1 MSELTWSKQVAEL
14 SGRAAQLSERGAHYF
29 VGGIIG
35 AGLLRPELL
44 AEFEKIL
51 HRIET
56 DPQLLYCWREFQ
68 TAASTA
74 PDPSAQHD
82 LTFSFDTPV
91 AAIAGRAVVTAQAA
105 AAEATAEPVN
115 SETDEAHARSGV
127 VQFVPE
133 PASAP
138 AGSQGFFSKL
148 FRRQRAAA

>member
-1 MSELTWSKQVAEL
+1 MSEQTWSKQVAEL
-14 SGRAAQLSERGAHYF
+14 SRRAAKLSERGAHYF

-44 AEFEKIL
+44 AEFEKVL
-51 HRIET
+51 HRLET
-56 DPQLLYCWREFQ
+56 DPQLLYCWRGFM
-68 TAASTA
+68 TDASTA

-105 AAEATAEPVN
+105 AAETMAEPVS
-115 SETDEAHARSGV
+115 SETGEAHARSGV
-127 VQFVPE
+127 VKFDAE
-133 PASAP
+133 PAPAP
-138 AGSQGFFSKL
+138 AGPTGFFAKL